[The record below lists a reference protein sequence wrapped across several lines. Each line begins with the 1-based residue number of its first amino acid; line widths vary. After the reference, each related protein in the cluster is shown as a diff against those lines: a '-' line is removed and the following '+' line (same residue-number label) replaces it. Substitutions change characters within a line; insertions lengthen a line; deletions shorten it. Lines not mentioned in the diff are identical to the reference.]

1 MMAMPPNMAPKL
13 SGLRVRTHMQYMKAN
28 VMPLPS
34 NTAAS
39 GARKVSGAMPYDA
52 TQLKE
57 CN

>member
-1 MMAMPPNMAPKL
+1 MMASPPNIAPKL
-13 SGLRVRTHMQYMKAN
+13 PGLRVRTHMQYKKAN

-39 GARKVSGAMPYDA
+39 GARKVSGAMPHDA
-52 TQLKE
+52 IISKE